1 MSDALPPIPFTKPYL
16 AGDELT
22 YLTES
27 FGSAAVAGDGPY
39 TARANALIAK
49 ITGGLGALLTTSCT
63 HALEMTALL
72 LDLAPGDEVI
82 VPSFTFVSTA
92 NAYALRGA
100 LPVFVDIRPDT
111 LNLDE
116 TQLEAAIT
124 PRTKAIVV
132 VHYGGVACAMDE
144 ITAIARK
151 HGLAVIEDNAHGL
164 GGTYDGRPLGSLG
177 LMATQSFH
185 GTKNVHC
192 GEGGA
197 LIVND
202 ADVLARAE
210 IIREKGTNRSQFF
223 RGQVDKYRWVD
234 IGSSYLPADPL
245 AAFLTAQLE
254 RFDEIQAPRIAAWQR
269 YDEALSGWARSSG
282 VGTPVV
288 PMGCVHPAHVYFL
301 VMPSHEHQLGMIAH
315 LKSLGITAPFHYLPL
330 HSSPAGER
338 FGRVGPGGCAVTDRV
353 SGSLVRL
360 PLFTQLTAGEQAR
373 VVDGVLSYSL

>member
-1 MSDALPPIPFTKPYL
+1 MSVALPPIPFTKAYL
-16 AGDELT
+16 AGDELS

-27 FGSAAVAGDGPY
+27 FSGPAVVGDGPY
-39 TARANALIAK
+39 TARASELITK
-49 ITGGLGALLTTSCT
+49 ITGGLGSLLTTSCT

-72 LDLAPGDEVI
+72 LDLEPGDEVI
-82 VPSFTFVSTA
+82 MPSFTFVSTA

-100 LPVFVDIRPDT
+100 IPVFVDIRPDT

-124 PRTKAIVV
+124 DRTKAVVV

-144 ITAIARK
+144 ISAIARK
-151 HGLAVIEDNAHGL
+151 HGLAVIEDNAHGF
-164 GGTYDGRPLGSLG
+164 GGSYDGRPLGSLG
-177 LMATQSFH
+177 LMATQSWH
-185 GTKNVHC
+185 GTKNIHC

-202 ADVLARAE
+202 AELLARAE

-254 RFDEIQAPRIAAWQR
+254 RFDEIQAPRLAAWQR
-269 YDEALSGWARSSG
+269 YDEALTGWAAANG
-282 VGTPVV
+282 VSTPTI
-288 PMGCVHPAHVYFL
+288 PAGCVHPAHVYYL
-301 VMPSHEHQLGMIAH
+301 VLPSHEHQLGLIAH
-315 LKSLGITAPFHYLPL
+315 LKARKITAPFHYVPL

-338 FGRVGPGGCAVTDRV
+338 FGRVGPQGCAVTDRV
-353 SGSLVRL
+353 SESLVRL
-360 PLFTQLTAGEQAR
+360 PLFTQLTAEEQAR
-373 VVDGVLSYSL
+373 VIDGVLSYPV